1 MNRGIYSIKDIKI
14 GEYMNLLHLKNAAE
28 AERYFLMLCGNPQ
41 APMFKAPKDY
51 AIHELGNFDTDS
63 GTIMAARIP
72 RDVTPHSAVDMAIRE
87 SEAAAKNATQSKS

>member
-1 MNRGIYSIKDIKI
+1 MNKGIYSIRDIKI

-28 AERYFLMLCGNPQ
+28 AERYFLMLCAEPR

-63 GTIMAARIP
+63 GVIMSARVP

-87 SEAAAKNATQSKS
+87 TENAKNAAEGK